1 MNLQGK
7 KSDGTDMH
15 SKTASL
21 IGISR
26 DEAKVFNYGRIYGAG
41 KKFAQKLLMQFNPK
55 MSDKEAF
62 AKASKLY
69 SETKGLRNKSK
80 RKFCQDESLS
90 RQLNDFSNDQ
100 DEDVT
105 AGKWSG
111 GTESEMFN
119 KLEEIAISQYPKT
132 PVLNARISQALEP
145 DVVDKNVNKNLNNK
159 IFFLI
164 FLF

>member
-41 KKFAQKLLMQFNPK
+41 KKFAKRLLMQFNPK
-55 MSDKEAF
+55 MSDTEAF

-69 SETKGLRNKSK
+69 TETKGVRNKLK
-80 RKFCQDESLS
+80 RKIIQDESLS
-90 RQLNDFSNDQ
+90 RQLNDFSNDP
-100 DEDVT
+100 DEDVN
-105 AGKWSG
+105 AGKWIG
-111 GTESEMFN
+111 GTESDMFN
-119 KLEEIAISQYPKT
+119 KLEEIAVSPNPKT

-145 DVVDKNVNKNLNNK
+145 DVVDKNVDKNSN
-159 IFFLI
+159 
-164 FLF
+164 